1 MSRAVLLVLPT
12 RTYRAAAFLAAARR
26 LALEVVVASEDAS
39 TLGHLHP
46 ERELVVDFLHP
57 EEAADRVARLVGAE
71 RIQAVVAADEAGV
84 IYAARLAEALGV
96 GGNSPAAAAATRDK
110 AQLRRLLAARAIPQP
125 RWALWAAGAPPPAL
139 GFPAVVKPL
148 DQAASRGVI
157 RVEDE
162 LQLTHAGRRIR
173 TMLAEDPDCPADHS
187 QADLLVEEFIA
198 GPEVAVEALL
208 LDGELQPLAIYDKPE
223 PLDGPYFEESIYTV
237 PTGLAPDRRA
247 QVWNQLQ
254 SAVWALGLGTG
265 PVHAEFRLGQG
276 QPRLIDLASR
286 SIGGRCS
293 TVLHFRS
300 GATLEELI
308 LLNALGE
315 QLPDVG
321 LEEGGAGVM
330 MLPVPGP
337 GTLLAV
343 AGRDD
348 ALAVPGI
355 EGLEITVPIGRAIA
369 GPPEGDR
376 YLGFLFSRAADGE
389 AAARV
394 LRAAQA
400 RLRIE
405 VAP

>member
-1 MSRAVLLVLPT
+1 
-12 RTYRAAAFLAAARR
+12 
-26 LALEVVVASEDAS
+26 
-39 TLGHLHP
+39 
-46 ERELVVDFLHP
+46 
-57 EEAADRVARLVGAE
+57 
-71 RIQAVVAADEAGV
+71 
-84 IYAARLAEALGV
+84 
-96 GGNSPAAAAATRDK
+96 
-110 AQLRRLLAARAIPQP
+110 
-125 RWALWAAGAPPPAL
+125 
-139 GFPAVVKPL
+139 
-148 DQAASRGVI
+148 
-157 RVEDE
+157 
-162 LQLTHAGRRIR
+162 
-173 TMLAEDPDCPADHS
+173 
-187 QADLLVEEFIA
+187 
-198 GPEVAVEALL
+198 
-208 LDGELQPLAIYDKPE
+208 IYDKPE

-237 PTGLAPDRRA
+237 PTGLAPDRSA

-369 GPPEGDR
+369 GPPGR
-376 YLGFLFSRAADGE
+376 GTATSGFCFPGGRWRG
-389 AAARV
+389 RG
-394 LRAAQA
+394 
-400 RLRIE
+400 
-405 VAP
+405 